1 MTSNLPV
8 DTPVVEEPTATTTS
22 APASKKPG
30 RPKAVQDTLEKLFQL
45 YPQLFG
51 AEFLPLKLGVFQD
64 LMAKHP
70 DEFEKAALKTALGL
84 HTRSTRYLNAVAS
97 GLDRHDLDA
106 KPVAATAP
114 EHMYLAI
121 IELHRRRQN
130 KTKEDLIPKLRKQLA
145 WAFRKSGLAK
155 QEYLEKLNALDATA
169 HADLHA
175 ALAEN
180 DDFQAK
186 KDAMRGAFQTSGKN
200 LDAFAEMYGLDAKAV
215 KALVKPVAKPASR
228 KPKAR

>member
-70 DEFEKAALKTALGL
+70 DEFEKATLKTALGL

-130 KTKEDLIPKLRKQLA
+130 KTKEDLIPKQQELFPDFDEIMDPNTDAPLSSLTIRDLA
-145 WAFRKSGLAK
+145 AIMLK
-155 QEYLEKLNALDATA
+155 
-169 HADLHA
+169 
-175 ALAEN
+175 
-180 DDFQAK
+180 
-186 KDAMRGAFQTSGKN
+186 
-200 LDAFAEMYGLDAKAV
+200 
-215 KALVKPVAKPASR
+215 KPVSQKKWLNDLIKS
-228 KPKAR
+228 